1 MMLASQKKKKKEKR
15 EKEREEI
22 ENFQMEVIRLHRYRI
37 RSSV

>member
-1 MMLASQKKKKKEKR
+1 MTLAGQKKKRKKR